1 MPQELRGKAKRTR
14 ERMLLV
20 ALELFERQGYRATT
34 VSQIADA
41 AGVTSMTFFRHFP
54 TKDSV
59 LVTDPYD
66 PLIAE
71 AVGAQPPELPALER
85 VRLGFL
91 SALDGITP
99 TEDATARRRV
109 AVAAELPELRGAL
122 AASTQATQDAVVAT
136 LVAQGVDALDAA
148 VVTAACLGAISAA
161 LFAWSALP
169 AEVSLDAVVR
179 RALGQLAPGQ
189 PR

>member
-1 MPQELRGKAKRTR
+1 MVERSGGRAQRTR
-14 ERMLLV
+14 ARILGA
-20 ALELFERQGYRATT
+20 ALDLFERQGYRATT
-34 VSQIADA
+34 VSQIAAA

-71 AVGAQPPELPALER
+71 VVAAQPLELPVLER

-91 SALDGITP
+91 AALDGITP

-109 AVAAELPELRGAL
+109 AVAAGQPELRGAL
-122 AASTQATQDAVVAT
+122 AAATQATQDAVVAR
-136 LVAQGVDALDAA
+136 LVAQGVDPVDAA

-161 LFAWSALP
+161 LLAWAAQP
-169 AEVSLDAVVR
+169 AEVTLEMVVR
-179 RALGQLAPGQ
+179 RALDQLAPG
-189 PR
+189 RVR